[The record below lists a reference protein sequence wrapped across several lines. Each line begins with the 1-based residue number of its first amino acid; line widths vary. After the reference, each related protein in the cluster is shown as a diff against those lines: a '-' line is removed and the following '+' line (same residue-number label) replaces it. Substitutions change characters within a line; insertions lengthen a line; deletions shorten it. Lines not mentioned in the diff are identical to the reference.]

1 MIRAFESLTVA
12 AAWSAAWLFSLAGI
26 MLTYEVVARY
36 FFIAPTRWASEL
48 SQLTL
53 IYGTLIALPWL
64 LQNRRHIQINAITAQ
79 LSDRYQRV
87 VGIATMGILII
98 FSLYVAVYGWM
109 IFHDSFERGRTTGSL
124 LDLPSWIAELPV
136 PVCFFASHCR
146 LRLRSGSLPTTS
158 RYRPEV
164 MNEDHCHF
172 GNHVWIATCQFAGGI
187 FAG

>member
-36 FFIAPTRWASEL
+36 FSIAPTRWASEL

-79 LSDRYQRV
+79 LSDSYQRV

-136 PVCFFASHCR
+136 PVCFFCLTLQAAIEIWK
-146 LRLRSGSLPTTS
+146 LANNQPIPT
-158 RYRPEV
+158 
-164 MNEDHCHF
+164 
-172 GNHVWIATCQFAGGI
+172 GGHE
-187 FAG
+187 